1 MDATKQVPLEI
12 EDLNEAQLKEL
23 EKNHKAL
30 RLLTGGLG
38 DSDKRK
44 FLSSLTAKEKWD
56 ALEKIHAGSED
67 VKQDRISALTQ
78 DYNNLRMH
86 EKETIEE
93 FQTRFMSLV
102 NFLTYLGEEIPSW
115 KQVTRVLQCLNKSW
129 EPIALHFQTQPH
141 TKKFDID
148 EFFGKL
154 SAFKGLQK
162 KKEEC

>member
-12 EDLNEAQLKEL
+12 EDLNEAQLKER

-38 DSDKRK
+38 DQDKK
-44 FLSSLTAKEKWD
+44 KILSSLTTKEKWD

-86 EKETIEE
+86 EKEAIEE

-102 NFLTYLGEEIPSW
+102 NSLTYLGEDIPS
-115 KQVTRVLQCLNKSW
+115 
-129 EPIALHFQTQPH
+129 
-141 TKKFDID
+141 
-148 EFFGKL
+148 
-154 SAFKGLQK
+154 
-162 KKEEC
+162 

>member
-1 MDATKQVPLEI
+1 MDAMKQVSKEI
-12 EDLNEAQLKEL
+12 EDLNEVELKEP
-23 EKNHKAL
+23 EKNHKTL

-38 DSDKRK
+38 DSNKRK
-44 FLSSLTAKEKWD
+44 VLSSLTTKEKWD

-67 VKQDRISALTQ
+67 VKQDRITALTQ

-102 NFLTYLGEEIPSW
+102 NSMTYLGEEIPSW
-115 KQVTRVLQCLNKSW
+115 MQVTWVLQCLNKLW

-154 SAFKGLQK
+154 STF
-162 KKEEC
+162 

>member
-1 MDATKQVPLEI
+1 MLKNGGYDRWVPEMKSFIISMDAECWKIIKKRDYQHIDSTKQVPLEI
-12 EDLNEAQLKEL
+12 EDPNEAQLKEL

-30 RLLTGGLG
+30 RLLTCGLG

-44 FLSSLTAKEKWD
+44 ILSSLTAKEKWD
-56 ALEKIHAGSED
+56 SLEKIHAGSED

-102 NFLTYLGEEIPSW
+102 NSLTYVGENIPS
-115 KQVTRVLQCLNKSW
+115 
-129 EPIALHFQTQPH
+129 
-141 TKKFDID
+141 
-148 EFFGKL
+148 
-154 SAFKGLQK
+154 
-162 KKEEC
+162 

>member
-1 MDATKQVPLEI
+1 MKNGEYDRWVPEMKSFIISMDAECWKIIKKRDYQHMDATKQVPLEI
-12 EDLNEAQLKEL
+12 EDLSEAQLKEL

-30 RLLTGGLG
+30 RLLTIGLG
-38 DSDKRK
+38 DSDKK
-44 FLSSLTAKEKWD
+44 ILSSLTAKEKWD

-102 NFLTYLGEEIPSW
+102 NSLTYLGEEIPS
-115 KQVTRVLQCLNKSW
+115 
-129 EPIALHFQTQPH
+129 
-141 TKKFDID
+141 
-148 EFFGKL
+148 
-154 SAFKGLQK
+154 
-162 KKEEC
+162 

>member
-1 MDATKQVPLEI
+1 MDATKKTPLEI
-12 EDLNEAQLKEL
+12 EDLSEAQLKEL

-30 RLLTGGLG
+30 RLLTCGLG

-44 FLSSLTAKEKWD
+44 KISSLTAKEKWD

-67 VKQDRISALTQ
+67 AKQDRIYALTQ

-102 NFLTYLGEEIPSW
+102 NPLTYLGEDIPS
-115 KQVTRVLQCLNKSW
+115 
-129 EPIALHFQTQPH
+129 
-141 TKKFDID
+141 
-148 EFFGKL
+148 
-154 SAFKGLQK
+154 
-162 KKEEC
+162 